1 MTRGQTEMVRPIAR
15 CRRKKWCGSEVLWR
29 FFMGIPR
36 HYGHAKI
43 LGWIAIVGICI
54 LSHKDPM
61 ISLIFITIY
70 MVKSSWDADWILEY
84 YYLFLYIFK
93 LC

>member
-1 MTRGQTEMVRPIAR
+1 
-15 CRRKKWCGSEVLWR
+15 
-29 FFMGIPR
+29 MGIPR

-61 ISLIFITIY
+61 ISLIFFYY
-70 MVKSSWDADWILEY
+70 MVKYSWDAD
-84 YYLFLYIFK
+84 
-93 LC
+93 

>member
-1 MTRGQTEMVRPIAR
+1 
-15 CRRKKWCGSEVLWR
+15 
-29 FFMGIPR
+29 MGIPR

-61 ISLIFITIY
+61 ISLIFITNS
-70 MVKSSWDADWILEY
+70 KHARALQREKKLSSIHA
-84 YYLFLYIFK
+84 K
-93 LC
+93 R